1 MYETE
6 SDIDKATLTEINESV
21 NFTVQEGDNFYIR
34 VYPWMHNLSD
44 VFASSVYTF
53 FPIVSEV
60 KITGEVHTN
69 DNPGDNPSD
78 NPTDI
83 RTAGASGKAV
93 KHMED
98 GQLIIEKNGVR
109 YNAIGNVIK

>member
-1 MYETE
+1 
-6 SDIDKATLTEINESV
+6 
-21 NFTVQEGDNFYIR
+21 
-34 VYPWMHNLSD
+34 MHNLMD
-44 VFASSVYTF
+44 AFASSAFTF
-53 FPIVSEV
+53 YPIISEV

-69 DNPGDNPSD
+69 DNPGDTPGD

-83 RTAGASGKAV
+83 RTAGASGKVV